1 MVGKME
7 KGGLSY
13 FSLFCLLARIR
24 SLENERKR
32 EKKEKENLF
41 IESLPWNG
49 LDSSIATYL
58 SGDSPEM
65 ALVGRGFVAWLVWAS
80 VQGLN
85 PEEAELL
92 TDSCFLVILNELG
105 VSF

>member
-1 MVGKME
+1 M
-7 KGGLSY
+7 
-13 FSLFCLLARIR
+13 
-24 SLENERKR
+24 
-32 EKKEKENLF
+32 KEKEEKKRERKLI
-41 IESLPWNG
+41 IESLPWNS
-49 LDSSIATYL
+49 LDSSMATYF

-92 TDSCFLVILNELG
+92 MDPCFLVTLNELG